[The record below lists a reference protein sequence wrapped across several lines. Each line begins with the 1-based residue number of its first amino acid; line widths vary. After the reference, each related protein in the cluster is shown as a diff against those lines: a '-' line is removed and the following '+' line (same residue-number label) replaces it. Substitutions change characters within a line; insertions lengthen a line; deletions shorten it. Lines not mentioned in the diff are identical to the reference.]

1 MHLKY
6 VQNPHSVTLIFL
18 TRKKRGNNQY
28 LPPPTHNCRIINYKN
43 KNSGFI
49 CMITCDIT
57 EKYFEITSFC

>member
-28 LPPPTHNCRIINYKN
+28 IPLNNSRIINYKN

-49 CMITCDIT
+49 YMITCDIT
-57 EKYFEITSFC
+57 EKYFVIKSFC

>member
-28 LPPPTHNCRIINYKN
+28 LSPLHNCRIINYKN

-49 CMITCDIT
+49 YMITCNIT
-57 EKYFEITSFC
+57 EKYFEMKPFC